1 MESTQPTGSRW
12 RNIFA
17 ALGVLAYMIASSIIA
32 AIVLVLLLAII
43 QVALGSASSIAG
55 VIDALDGDP
64 NLLSI
69 SVYVLMGV
77 PVALLLHAHLHPRL
91 RARDLKPV
99 WDSDYERM
107 AHEGDAANQP
117 VAMPASEAIGSAR
130 PTHVMADTA
139 APVAALPRVSLSL
152 AGFTLRSLALIV
164 LLVIGVQYLT
174 DLVFVLYDQFA
185 PSVIEEYTDLLE
197 GSGLTSY
204 GVLWFIATIVLP
216 PLVEEAG
223 FRGLALTYFR
233 RAGAP
238 FAVANIIQALAFGI
252 FHMNLLQ
259 GTYTFFA
266 GLVLGFVA
274 YRYHS
279 LVPAIIMHALYN
291 LWGTFGSEMMNALL
305 PNLSIVVSITFGA
318 VVTVVALVL
327 IVRDTAGA
335 ASPHDA

>member
-1 MESTQPTGSRW
+1 
-12 RNIFA
+12 
-17 ALGVLAYMIASSIIA
+17 
-32 AIVLVLLLAII
+32 
-43 QVALGSASSIAG
+43 
-55 VIDALDGDP
+55 
-64 NLLSI
+64 
-69 SVYVLMGV
+69 MGV

-99 WDSDYERM
+99 WDSDYECM
-107 AHEGDAANQP
+107 AHDADAANQP

-233 RAGAP
+233 RAVPPSRWQISSRRWRSVSPYEPLAGDLYLFCRPGAG
-238 FAVANIIQALAFGI
+238 VWS
-252 FHMNLLQ
+252 H
-259 GTYTFFA
+259 T
-266 GLVLGFVA
+266 
-274 YRYHS
+274 
-279 LVPAIIMHALYN
+279 AIARSFLRSSCMR
-291 LWGTFGSEMMNALL
+291 
-305 PNLSIVVSITFGA
+305 SITFGA
-318 VVTVVALVL
+318 RLAP
-327 IVRDTAGA
+327 R
-335 ASPHDA
+335 

>member
-1 MESTQPTGSRW
+1 MDSTQPTGSRW
-12 RNIFA
+12 RNICA

-32 AIVLVLLLAII
+32 VIVLLLIVSIWA
-43 QVALGSASSIAG
+43 VATGG
-55 VIDALDGDP
+55 YTALDSMLAHVDGDP

-69 SVYVLMGV
+69 VIYVLMGV
-77 PVALLLHAHLHPRL
+77 PVALLLHAHLHPRA
-91 RARDLKPV
+91 RARDLTPV
-99 WDSDYERM
+99 WDSDYARM
-107 AHEGDAANQP
+107 AAGDAASGG
-117 VAMPASEAIGSAR
+117 VAPNPGNAAGVH
-130 PTHVMADTA
+130 PTHVIASTSATA
-139 APVAALPRVSLSL
+139 TMLPRVSFSCI
-152 AGFTLRSLALIV
+152 GFSVKSLALIV

-174 DLVFVLYDQFA
+174 DLVFVLYDLFA

-197 GSGLTSY
+197 GSGLTNY

-233 RAGAP
+233 RAGVP
-238 FAVANIIQALAFGI
+238 FVVANIAQALAFGL

-266 GLVLGFVA
+266 GLLLGFVA
-274 YRYHS
+274 YRYRS

-291 LWGTFGSEMMNALL
+291 LWGTFGSEMINALL
-305 PNLSIVVSITFGA
+305 PNLSIVVTIAFGA

-327 IVRDTAGA
+327 IVRDTPATKPLQGA
-335 ASPHDA
+335 

>member
-32 AIVLVLLLAII
+32 AIVLVLLLAIV

-69 SVYVLMGV
+69 SVYVLMGL

-117 VAMPASEAIGSAR
+117 VAIPAAEATGSAR
-130 PTHVMADTA
+130 PTHVMADAA
-139 APVAALPRVSLSL
+139 APAAALPRVSLSL

-233 RAGAP
+233 RAGVP
-238 FAVANIIQALAFGI
+238 FVVANIIQALAFGI

-274 YRYHS
+274 YRYRS

-291 LWGTFGSEMMNALL
+291 LWGTFGSEMINALL
-305 PNLSIVVSITFGA
+305 PNLSIVASIAFGA

-327 IVRDTAGA
+327 IVRDTAGV
-335 ASPHDA
+335 ASSHDA